1 MAADSHNA
9 CAGAG
14 SSSHVSRH
22 HLAQSAMP
30 IQPATYTLADDG
42 TPYSDTFEDVYHSAA
57 GAIGQAEHVFLGGN
71 GLPGRWR
78 GRDRFVIVETGF
90 GLGLNFLATWAAW
103 RADPERAATLH
114 FVSCELHP
122 FAVEDLAALHARWP
136 EFAPLAAELQ
146 AAWPSLTP
154 GVHRLHLDKD
164 QVFLT
169 LYFGDA
175 RDGLAQLDA
184 RADAFLLDGF
194 SPARNPDLWS
204 QKVFHLLGRMAAPG
218 ATLATWSV
226 AGEVREGLRRAG
238 FEVEKAPGF
247 AGKRQMLRGRH
258 LGPRGGQV
266 EEKPLLRES
275 DAPQAARRAI
285 VIGAGVA
292 GSSAAE
298 RLAARGWS
306 VEVIDAADRPGHGAS
321 GNHAGVLR
329 PLPSLDDNR
338 MSRLTRAGTLYG
350 WRHIRR
356 LRARGMAVR
365 AEACGVL
372 HLARDDAQLAKMQ
385 AVVERLALPA
395 SLLRFVDA
403 DEAERIGGWPVPL
416 GGWWFSDSGWVQPP
430 TLCAANLAAHPG
442 RILTHFA
449 CPVAQIERVADEW
462 RALDAAGQ
470 VIAAAPV
477 LIMAAGTGLRDFP
490 LAGTLPMV
498 SARGQVSLLDAA
510 AGSAP
515 RVVMCRM
522 GYVSPEVDGL
532 RCAGATFDVGDEDPD
547 LRERDHHENIEKLEA
562 MLPGYTTQLGPTA
575 LRGRVGFRPASPDRL
590 PMVGAI
596 PSVSSVAPRTP
607 RSEIP
612 RHAGLYA
619 LSGFGARGLVWS
631 ALAGELMASLICGEP
646 APVENDLIAA
656 VDPARF
662 ILRPVRQSATDD

>member
-1 MAADSHNA
+1 
-9 CAGAG
+9 
-14 SSSHVSRH
+14 
-22 HLAQSAMP
+22 MP
-30 IQPATYTLADDG
+30 ILPASYILADDG
-42 TPYSDTFEDVYHSAA
+42 TPYSDTFGDVYHSAA
-57 GAIGQAEHVFLGGN
+57 GAVGQANHVFLGGN
-71 GLPGRWR
+71 GLPARWR

-103 RADPERAATLH
+103 RSDPERAATLH

-122 FAVEDLAALHARWP
+122 FSVNDLAALHARWP
-136 EFAPLAAELQ
+136 EFAQLAAELR

-154 GVHRLHLDKD
+154 GVHRLHLDD
-164 QVFLT
+164 DRVFLT

-175 RDGLAQLDA
+175 RDGLAQLDV

-204 QKVFHLLGRMAAPG
+204 QKVFYLLGRMAAPG

-258 LGPRGGQV
+258 LGRRVRPGD
-266 EEKPLLRES
+266 ENTAAHKPDVPTVRH
-275 DAPQAARRAI
+275 AI

-292 GSSAAE
+292 GSSATE
-298 RLAARGWS
+298 RLAARGWT
-306 VEVIDAADRPGHGAS
+306 VDVIDAADRPGQRAS

-338 MSRLTRAGTLYG
+338 MSRLTRTGTLYG

-356 LRARGMAVR
+356 LRARGMALR

-372 HLARDDAQLAKMQ
+372 HLARDAAQLSKMQ
-385 AVVERLALPA
+385 SVVERLALPE

-403 DEAERIGGWPVPL
+403 DEAERIGGWPVAL

-430 TLCAANLAAHPG
+430 TLCAANLAAHPQRVRSHFG
-442 RILTHFA
+442 R
-449 CPVAQIERVADEW
+449 PVAQIERVADEW
-462 RALDAAGQ
+462 RAFDGDGCL
-470 VIAAAPV
+470 IAAAPV
-477 LIMAAGTGLRDFP
+477 LILAAGTGLSDFP
-490 LAGTLPMV
+490 LAEALPMV
-498 SARGQVSLLDAA
+498 SARGQVSLLEAA
-510 AGSAP
+510 TGSAP
-515 RVVMCRM
+515 RVVICRM

-532 RCAGATFDVGDEDPD
+532 RCAGATFDVGDDETH
-547 LRERDHHENIEKLEA
+547 LRERDHRENIDKLEA
-562 MLPGYTTQLGPTA
+562 MLPGYTADLDATT

-590 PMVGAI
+590 PMIGAV
-596 PSVSSVAPRTP
+596 PVAGAVAPRTP
-607 RSEIP
+607 LSAIP
-612 RHAGLYA
+612 RQPGLYA

-631 ALAGELMASLICGEP
+631 ALAGELLASLICGDP
-646 APVENDLIAA
+646 SPVENDLIAA

-662 ILRPVRQSATDD
+662 LLRSVRQSATED